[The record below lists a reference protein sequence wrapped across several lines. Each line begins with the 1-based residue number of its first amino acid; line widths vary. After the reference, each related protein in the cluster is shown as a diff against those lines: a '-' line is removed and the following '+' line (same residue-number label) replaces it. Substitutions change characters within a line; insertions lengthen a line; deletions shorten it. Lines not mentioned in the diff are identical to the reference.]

1 MTRLYT
7 FTVEAFYSGNSQEG
21 TVMLTDEEAEQLVR
35 FLQEVEPETWLYTS
49 RLDTVYPALFCKLDE
64 AAMQIIEQMASL
76 LPEDDLF
83 RVYLPDEIIQRAGLN
98 PELD

>member
-7 FTVEAFYSGNSQEG
+7 FTVEAFYSSDSREG

-49 RLDTVYPALFCKLDE
+49 RLDTVYPALFRKLDE

>member
-7 FTVEAFYSGNSQEG
+7 FTVEAFYSNDSREG
-21 TVMLTDEEAEQLVR
+21 TVMLTDEEAEQLIG

-49 RLDTVYPALFCKLDE
+49 RLDTVYPALFRKLDE

>member
-1 MTRLYT
+1 
-7 FTVEAFYSGNSQEG
+7 
-21 TVMLTDEEAEQLVR
+21 
-35 FLQEVEPETWLYTS
+35 
-49 RLDTVYPALFCKLDE
+49 
-64 AAMQIIEQMASL
+64 MQIIEQMASL